1 MTKCSITGDPS
12 RSSPSSLGGNMT
24 IPNWFNE
31 PYGSLT
37 AREQR
42 EVQEYKEYRDSTVQ
56 SDTEAYIE
64 SLDKL
69 HAELV
74 ENQLKLKEQVE

>member
-1 MTKCSITGDPS
+1 MT
-12 RSSPSSLGGNMT
+12 M
-24 IPNWFNE
+24 PNWFNN

-37 AREQR
+37 AQEQR

-56 SDTEAYIE
+56 SDIEAYIE

-74 ENQLKLKEQVE
+74 ESQLKLRRKVND

>member
-1 MTKCSITGDPS
+1 
-12 RSSPSSLGGNMT
+12 MT

-69 HAELV
+69 HAELA
-74 ENQLKLKEQVE
+74 ESQLKLRRKVND

>member
-1 MTKCSITGDPS
+1 MA
-12 RSSPSSLGGNMT
+12 

-56 SDTEAYIE
+56 SDIEAYIE

-74 ENQLKLKEQVE
+74 ENQLKLRSKAND

>member
-1 MTKCSITGDPS
+1 
-12 RSSPSSLGGNMT
+12 MT

-37 AREQR
+37 SREQR
-42 EVQEYKEYRDSTVQ
+42 EVQEYKEYRDNTVQ

-74 ENQLKLKEQVE
+74 ENQLRLRSKSDD